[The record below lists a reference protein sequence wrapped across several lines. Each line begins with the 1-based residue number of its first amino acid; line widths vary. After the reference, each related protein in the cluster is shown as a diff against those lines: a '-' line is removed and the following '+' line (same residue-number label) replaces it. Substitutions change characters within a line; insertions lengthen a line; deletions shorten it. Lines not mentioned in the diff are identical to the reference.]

1 MNNILITGAGS
12 GLGAELARIY
22 SSKST
27 RIILIGR
34 TLSKL
39 QTVVQELE
47 QKGNEAVTY
56 VCDISDYESV
66 ENVSKIIR
74 KEYKTIDTLI
84 NCAGIGHF
92 GPFPDL
98 GLQEIDQMININL
111 KGTIFM
117 TQAFINAISNRVI
130 NIIST
135 AGLKGKLN
143 ESVYVASKF
152 AVRGLT
158 ESLQKEYEE
167 SELTFTAVYMGGMD
181 TPFWSNSNHIKD
193 KNRLKTPKEVAE
205 LIKSMDDGRNEILI

>member
-12 GLGAELARIY
+12 GLGAELSRLY
-22 SSKST
+22 SNKDA

-34 TLSKL
+34 TTSKL

-47 QKGNEAVTY
+47 QNGNEAVAY
-56 VCDISDYESV
+56 VCDISDHKSV
-66 ENVSKIIR
+66 EKVSQKIIE
-74 KEYKTIDTLI
+74 KYKTIDTLI

-98 GLQEIDQMININL
+98 GLHEIDQMININL

-117 TQAFINAISNRVI
+117 TQAFINVISNKVI

-135 AGLKGKLN
+135 AGLKGKVN

-158 ESLQKEYEE
+158 ESLQKE
-167 SELTFTAVYMGGMD
+167 
-181 TPFWSNSNHIKD
+181 
-193 KNRLKTPKEVAE
+193 
-205 LIKSMDDGRNEILI
+205 

>member
-12 GLGAELARIY
+12 GLGAELARLY
-22 SSKST
+22 SSSST

-39 QTVVQELE
+39 QTIVQELE
-47 QKGNEAVTY
+47 QNGNEAVAYT
-56 VCDISDYESV
+56 CDISDYESV
-66 ENVSKIIR
+66 ENLTNIIN
-74 KEYKTIDTLI
+74 KKYKTIDTLI

-98 GLQEIDQMININL
+98 GLHQIDQMININL

-117 TQAFINAISNRVI
+117 TQAFINVISNKVI

-135 AGLKGKLN
+135 AGLKGKVN

-158 ESLQKEYEE
+158 ESLTERVRRQ
-167 SELTFTAVYMGGMD
+167 
-181 TPFWSNSNHIKD
+181 
-193 KNRLKTPKEVAE
+193 
-205 LIKSMDDGRNEILI
+205 